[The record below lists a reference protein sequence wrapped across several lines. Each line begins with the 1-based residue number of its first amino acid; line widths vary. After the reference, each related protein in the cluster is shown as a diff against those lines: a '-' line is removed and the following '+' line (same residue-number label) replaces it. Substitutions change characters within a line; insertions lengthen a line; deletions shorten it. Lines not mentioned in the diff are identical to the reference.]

1 MSENIIQRA
10 CSVLQEEG
18 LRGFLFRLIGVI
30 GYRRLLLLGRSLEG
44 PLPEVRSSLPL
55 EIDWLGPHDQAEFS
69 AMVSDQYNTQIEARM
84 NKGDRC
90 LAARTHGKLA
100 AVMWACTTSLRMSYL
115 EMDMPLPP
123 GEVYLC
129 GAFTDPAF
137 RGHGI
142 APTLSVEMLR
152 RFRET
157 GFHRAIRATWPEN
170 SPALRAH
177 AKAGFVPCAMVGR
190 LKLGWWRRDFHH
202 PLKV

>member
-1 MSENIIQRA
+1 MRGDIIQRA
-10 CSVLQEEG
+10 LGVLREEG
-18 LRGFLFRLIGVI
+18 LRSFLFRLLGVI
-30 GYRRLLLLGRSLEG
+30 CYRRLLLLERSLSE

-55 EIDWLGPHDQAEFS
+55 EIEWLGPNDQAEFS

-100 AVMWACTTSLRMSYL
+100 AVMWACTTSLRISYL
-115 EMDMPLPP
+115 EMDTPLLP

-137 RGHGI
+137 RGHAI